1 MQTNFDF
8 DVARLAAYL
17 EDKVAGFKGPLT
29 AEKFAGGQ
37 SNPTFKITAA
47 SGEYVLR
54 RKPPG
59 ELLKSA
65 HAVDREY
72 RVLSALANTEVPV
85 VEVYHLCE
93 DDSVIG
99 SMFYLMEFKQGT
111 VFWDPALPEMSN
123 AERRVIFDR
132 MNKVLVDLH
141 SVDVDKVGLADYGRP
156 SNYFARQTD
165 RWSKQYRASEL
176 ETIGDMDRLM
186 EWLPQNMPAD
196 DGKLVLVHG
205 DFRLDNIMFH
215 PSEPRPLA
223 LLDWELSTLGHP
235 YADLAYQCMQLR
247 LDNDSV
253 LAGLG
258 GIDRLALGIPSEEDY
273 VALYCQ
279 RMGLENIPN
288 WNFYVVFSMFRFAAI
303 LQGVAKRA
311 QEGNASSDKAS
322 RMGLLVKPLAKMA
335 VGLIA

>member
-8 DVARLAAYL
+8 DVAQLADYL

-37 SNPTFKITAA
+37 SNPTFKIMAA

-85 VEVYHLCE
+85 AEVYHLCE

-99 SMFYLMEFKQGT
+99 SMFYLMEFKAGT
-111 VFWDPALPEMSN
+111 VFWDPALPDMSN
-123 AERRVIFDR
+123 AERGAIFDQ
-132 MNKVLVDLH
+132 MNQVLVDLH

-156 SNYFARQTD
+156 SNYFSRQTD

-247 LDNDSV
+247 LDNESV

-258 GIDRLALGIPSEEDY
+258 GIDRQALGLPSEEDY

-335 VGLIA
+335 VELIV

>member
-8 DVARLAAYL
+8 DVAQLADYL

-85 VEVYHLCE
+85 AEVYHLCE

-99 SMFYLMEFKQGT
+99 SMFYLMEFKAGT
-111 VFWDPALPEMSN
+111 VFWDPALPDMSN
-123 AERRVIFDR
+123 AERGAIFDQ
-132 MNKVLVDLH
+132 MNQVLVDLH

-156 SNYFARQTD
+156 SNYFSRQTD

-215 PSEPRPLA
+215 PSEPRPLV

-258 GIDRLALGIPSEEDY
+258 GIDRQALGLPSEEDY

-288 WNFYVVFSMFRFAAI
+288 WNFYIVFSMFRFAAI

-335 VGLIA
+335 VELIV

>member
-258 GIDRLALGIPSEEDY
+258 GIDRQALGIPSEEDY
-273 VALYCQ
+273 VGLYCQ

-288 WNFYVVFSMFRFAAI
+288 WNFYVIFSMFRFAAI